1 MSTSDSKDDAF
12 SAFMREAEPRLS
24 LALGAGYGPEVGH
37 EATAEALEYAWK
49 NWARVRSMSN
59 PLGYLYRVGQSRAR
73 RLRRGYRRPA
83 TLPSPQSDRAP
94 WVEPAL
100 PAALA
105 GLSRNQRN
113 AVVLV
118 HAFEWTQR
126 EVAGLLGVSRTTV
139 QKHLERGLAKL
150 RAALE
155 VKTDV

>member
-1 MSTSDSKDDAF
+1 
-12 SAFMREAEPRLS
+12 MREAEPRLS

-37 EATAEALEYAWK
+37 EATAEALEHAWK
-49 NWARVRSMSN
+49 NWARVRSMNNSV
-59 PLGYLYRVGQSRAR
+59 GYLYRVGQSRAR
-73 RLRRGYRRPA
+73 RLRRLYRGQA
-83 TLPSPQSDRAP
+83 TLPSPQPNRAP

-105 GLSRNQRN
+105 DLSRNQRN

-118 HAFEWTQR
+118 HGFEWTQE

-155 VKTDV
+155 VTTDA

>member
-1 MSTSDSKDDAF
+1 
-12 SAFMREAEPRLS
+12 MREAEPRLS
-24 LALGAGYGPEVGH
+24 LALGAGYGPQVGH
-37 EATAEALEYAWK
+37 EATAEALEYAWE
-49 NWARVRSMSN
+49 NWDRVRSMDNS
-59 PLGYLYRVGQSRAR
+59 LGYLYRVGQSRAR
-73 RLRRGYRRPA
+73 RLRRRYRRLPS
-83 TLPSPQSDRAP
+83 LPSPQSDRVP

-105 GLSRNQRN
+105 DLSRNQRN

-118 HAFEWTQR
+118 YGFEWTQQ

-155 VKTDV
+155 EKTDV